1 MDRRFSIFTALI
13 FMAMAF
19 PAFAEDTKTYHAF
32 GGTVLEVPV
41 SFEGQDCRKMM
52 SSMVQMSTAT
62 GRLILEG
69 IKTICDEPIEVALP
83 NVRAITK
90 MKLYT
95 TIYGESKQEEIEA
108 VTIKVYPDTQ
118 MEMVKLW
125 AMDRILY
132 VDDPDGYL
140 LEALDKYDIGYQGFR
155 SGKTK
160 EIKAVMKMGKRQFLF
175 KEKADLLPIIT
186 VRPEEVVV
194 DMPFLEGLSEDP
206 AKQKLLSDLF
216 LNVQQIKT
224 KEK

>member
-1 MDRRFSIFTALI
+1 MGKWFSVFTALI
-13 FMAMAF
+13 FMAF
-19 PAFAEDTKTYHAF
+19 PAFAEGTKIYHAF
-32 GGTVLEVPV
+32 EGTALEVPI
-41 SFEGQDCRKMM
+41 SLEGSECQKMM

-62 GRLILEG
+62 GVVVLED
-69 IKTICDEPIEVALP
+69 IETMCDERVQVVLP
-83 NVRAITK
+83 EVRAITK

-95 TIYGESKQEEIEA
+95 TVYGETKQEEMET

-140 LEALDKYDIGYQGFR
+140 LEALDKYDIGYQGVR

-160 EIKAVMKMGKRQFLF
+160 EIKAMMKMGKRQFLF
-175 KEKADLLPIIT
+175 KEKVDLLPMVT
-186 VRPEEVVV
+186 VKPEEVIV